1 LILSNEAEKKEVI
14 RSLKEVRECSRKIGQ
29 HHLLPRYLELASDN
43 AQIRNA
49 LESSQVNPRR
59 IRRILELQKCSS
71 DSQPVR
77 REGGYLLFGVLV
89 KVDDSS
95 TDDVLVG
102 PFRSSKMHWMIHAFT
117 FRKLK

>member
-1 LILSNEAEKKEVI
+1 LILSSEAEKKEVI
-14 RSLKEVRECSRKIGQ
+14 RSLKEVRECSKTISQ
-29 HHLLPRYLELASDN
+29 HHLLPRYLEFASDN
-43 AQIRNA
+43 AQIRNT

-59 IRRILELQKCSS
+59 IRRIFELQKGSS

-77 REGGYLLFGVLV
+77 GDGGYLLLGVLF

-102 PFRSSKMHWMIHAFT
+102 PFCSSKMHCMVYAFT
-117 FRKLK
+117 FRNLK